1 MKVYLILIAIYIV
14 QILVVLA
21 YPYYL
26 YRKDK
31 IGKERT
37 IGDFMDYMKDSDIEG
52 YIPVAFLPYIGVAAA
67 IFTAIVLSIAAFFVW
82 IYRNFIKNIKI

>member
-1 MKVYLILIAIYIV
+1 MKVYLILIAIYII

-26 YRKDK
+26 YRKDR

-37 IGDFMDYMKDSDIEG
+37 IGDFMDYMKGHDMGG
-52 YIPVAFLPYIGVAAA
+52 YIPCAFFHYIGVMIVIIMA
-67 IFTAIVLSIAAFFVW
+67 IILAIGAFFVW
-82 IYRNFIKNIKI
+82 IYRNFIKNIRI